1 MTISMYAASVPALLQ
16 MLGSLSIVLK
26 KTEAHAKENGKTDAD
41 FLQDRLIEDMLPMVK
56 QVQIACDHAKAAMAR
71 ISGQE
76 NPKFEDN
83 ETTFAELQDRIARTA
98 AFVKSFKPADL
109 DGHEDVSVVVR
120 YPGAE
125 INFKAQDYL
134 VNYALPNFYF
144 HVSMAYAIARKNGV
158 PVGKGNYMGRE

>member
-1 MTISMYAASVPALLQ
+1 MTISMYAASAPALLQ

-26 KTEAHAKENGKTDAD
+26 KTADYAKENGKSDAD
-41 FLQDRLIEDMLPMVK
+41 FLQDRLIDDMLPMVK

-76 NPKFEDN
+76 NPKFDDS

-98 AFVKSFKPADL
+98 DFVKGFTPADL
-109 DGHEDVSVVVR
+109 DGHEDVSVIVR
-120 YPGAE
+120 FPGNE
-125 INFKAQDYL
+125 LTFKAQDYL

-158 PVGKGNYMGRE
+158 PVGKGNFMGRE